1 MQEVMFYISV
11 VVYLKLMLTLSSQ
24 RLFGFF
30 PCRSRRE
37 RRPRVE
43 GEEGYDPYDFDSEG
57 AEEVDGM

>member
-1 MQEVMFYISV
+1 M
-11 VVYLKLMLTLSSQ
+11 KLIFMPSSQ
-24 RLFGFF
+24 GLFAFF

-57 AEEVDGM
+57 AEEVDGK